1 MGSTFKIEGGWAG
14 GIKAGAYLQLLRDR
28 NDGFLDMIYPQFMM
42 KGSVDLISVN
52 TELLDLD
59 GHHRVCL

>member
-1 MGSTFKIEGGWAG
+1 MGSTFKIEWGWAG